1 MPALK
6 RPRLADL
13 PLVEVAGRAE
23 WRAWLE
29 RNHSTSPG
37 VWLAVGKK
45 GNTRTTL
52 TYEETVQEALCF
64 GWIDSVVNRL
74 DADRFK
80 QLLTPRKRGS
90 VWARTNKARVERLL
104 AQGLMTDAGLAAVE
118 AAKADGS
125 WQALDDV
132 EDLVVPGDL
141 ATALAAN
148 PSAAEGFD
156 SFTSSVRKMVLYRIS
171 EAKRPETR
179 TRRIEQAVAA
189 AAEGRPPWGAG
200 GGADPR
206 ARSTASAHE
215 IGEHLWRWERR
226 HPEWHPGQFG
236 ATVASY
242 AIRVGGATLL
252 IDPLV
257 DDEQDPILD
266 ELDAIADG
274 PVRILISIPYHTR
287 SAELL
292 WCRYRTLDARILGHE
307 FVRKRLHDSS
317 GFHPLVGGE
326 DLDGVARFHR
336 IGRPARA
343 EIPIEIP
350 SQRALVFGDAV
361 IETGGQLRV
370 WDAPLT
376 GERRQRWYAERLLPT
391 LRALAES
398 DPERILVTH
407 GQAVLRDG
415 RRELEGALARG
426 PWQPGGTG

>member
-1 MPALK
+1 
-6 RPRLADL
+6 
-13 PLVEVAGRAE
+13 
-23 WRAWLE
+23 
-29 RNHSTSPG
+29 
-37 VWLAVGKK
+37 
-45 GNTRTTL
+45 
-52 TYEETVQEALCF
+52 
-64 GWIDSVVNRL
+64 
-74 DADRFK
+74 
-80 QLLTPRKRGS
+80 
-90 VWARTNKARVERLL
+90 
-104 AQGLMTDAGLAAVE
+104 
-118 AAKADGS
+118 
-125 WQALDDV
+125 
-132 EDLVVPGDL
+132 
-141 ATALAAN
+141 
-148 PSAAEGFD
+148 
-156 SFTSSVRKMVLYRIS
+156 
-171 EAKRPETR
+171 
-179 TRRIEQAVAA
+179 
-189 AAEGRPPWGAG
+189 
-200 GGADPR
+200 
-206 ARSTASAHE
+206 
-215 IGEHLWRWERR
+215 
-226 HPEWHPGQFG
+226 
-236 ATVASY
+236 VASY